1 MNEWVAVPTARELEA
16 EFGVRVV
23 PDDDPGRFGW
33 LKATGGGGSP
43 VYGGDLAELRD
54 ELIKRK
60 RQAGE
65 LQKRPRT
72 V

>member
-1 MNEWVAVPTARELEA
+1 MNEWAGVPTARELEA

-33 LKATGGGGSP
+33 LKATGPGGA

-60 RQAGE
+60 RQASE
-65 LQKRPRT
+65 LDDSGPPR
-72 V
+72 